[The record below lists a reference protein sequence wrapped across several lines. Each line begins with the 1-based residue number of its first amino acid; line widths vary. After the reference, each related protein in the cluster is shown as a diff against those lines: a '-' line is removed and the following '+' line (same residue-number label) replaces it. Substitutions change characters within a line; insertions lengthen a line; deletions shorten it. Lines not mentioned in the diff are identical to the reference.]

1 MGRRRAPAT
10 ARRAWRMPD
19 PSLASADLL
28 LLDEPTNHLDVG
40 AVEWL
45 TNYIRG
51 LKCTV
56 CLVSHDYD
64 FLSDVRLTSVAC
76 RLVASR

>member
-1 MGRRRAPAT
+1 MQARFRSRAALSGACLTPCL
-10 ARRAWRMPD
+10 R
-19 PSLASADLL
+19 ADLL
-28 LLDEPTNHLDVG
+28 LLDEPTNHLDTG

-64 FLSDVRLTSVAC
+64 FLSDVSARARLHDSVP
-76 RLVASR
+76 L

>member
-1 MGRRRAPAT
+1 MLGT
-10 ARRAWRMPD
+10 DLLVARD
-19 PSLASADLL
+19 ADLL

-45 TNYIRG
+45 INYIRG

-64 FLSDVRLTSVAC
+64 FLSDVRAPL
-76 RLVASR
+76 